1 MSMVMQVSVVI
12 VAAPIACGP
21 GVRDTWRQL
30 SSWVAGQLQHA
41 YGETVDVQYFD
52 IFEAGCP
59 PLPPDAGELPLVL
72 VDGRMVSSGGKLS
85 VPLIRRA
92 VEAAHD
98 RCHDRAGEAGEESE
112 GGFGGQGDLTKDP
125 RP

>member
-1 MSMVMQVSVVI
+1 MVMHVSVVI

-21 GVRDTWRQL
+21 DVRDTWRQL
-30 SSWVAGQLQHA
+30 SSWVAGQLQNA
-41 YGETVDVQYFD
+41 YGDTVDVRYFD
-52 IFEAGCP
+52 IFEPGCP

-72 VDGRMVSSGGKLS
+72 VDGRVVSSGGKLS

-98 RCHDRAGEAGEESE
+98 RCDDRAGEAGEGSE
-112 GGFGGQGDLTKDP
+112 GGLRRQGDLIKDP